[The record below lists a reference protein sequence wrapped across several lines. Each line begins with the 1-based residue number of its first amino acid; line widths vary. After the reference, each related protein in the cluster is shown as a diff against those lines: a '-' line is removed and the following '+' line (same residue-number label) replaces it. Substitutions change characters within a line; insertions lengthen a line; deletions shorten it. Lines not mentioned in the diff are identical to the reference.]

1 MVKGRNAAKA
11 FTATRGARFG
21 AAKVE
26 REAAQQA
33 AVAAGTA
40 RELVV
45 VALSEVREDD
55 EVALAAGGF
64 ALAGQT
70 DSALWGSSG
79 GQTFV
84 RRFRTT
90 EES

>member
-1 MVKGRNAAKA
+1 MTKGRNAAKA

-21 AAKVE
+21 AARAE
-26 REAAQQA
+26 REVAKAA
-33 AVAAGTA
+33 AVEAGTA

-64 ALAGQT
+64 ALAGET
-70 DSALWGSSG
+70 EPALWGSADG
-79 GQTFV
+79 KTFV

-90 EES
+90 EET